1 MNQRTILITGASDGI
16 GRAAAEALSQRPD
29 TTLVIVGRNPSK
41 IAEIG
46 KRLGCEY
53 HACDFAQL
61 GDVRALAATLAANH
75 PVIDVLANNAGGVF
89 SPRRVTKDGYEET
102 FQVNH
107 LAPLLLTEELL
118 PALRAG
124 EGTIIFTS
132 SMAAFQGSIDLG
144 DLGKEK
150 RWSSFGAY
158 GAAKLANIVTARA
171 MQRRFSADGIN
182 TVSFHPGVVATSF
195 GARAGRFVRLFYGS
209 RLGKRLMR
217 TPEQGADTL
226 VWLATTKP
234 GVDWKPAGYYTERQ
248 LKDPPKQALDDAFG
262 DRFLEASELLIR

>member
-1 MNQRTILITGASDGI
+1 MNQRTIVITGASDGI
-16 GRAAAEALSQRPD
+16 GRAAAEALSVRTD
-29 TTLVIVGRNPSK
+29 TTLVLVGRNPDK

-46 KRLGCEY
+46 TRLKCEY
-53 HACDFAQL
+53 HSCDFARL
-61 GDVRALAATLAANH
+61 GDVRALAAILAANH

-89 SPRRVTKDGYEET
+89 APRKVTGDGYEET
-102 FQVNH
+102 LQVNH
-107 LAPLLLTEELL
+107 LAPLLLTTELL

-132 SMAAFQGSIDLG
+132 SMAAFRGSIDLS

-150 RWSSFGAY
+150 GWTSFGAY
-158 GAAKLANIVTARA
+158 GAGKLANIVTARA
-171 MQRRFSADGIN
+171 MQRRYASEGIN

-195 GARAGRFVRLFYGS
+195 GAGAGMFVKLFYGS
-209 RLGKRLMR
+209 GLGKRLMR

-234 GVDWKPAGYYTERQ
+234 GVDWQPGGYYAERQ

-262 DRFLEASELLIR
+262 DKFLEASDLLIR

>member
-1 MNQRTILITGASDGI
+1 MNQRIIVITGASDGI
-16 GRAAAEALSQRPD
+16 GRAAAEALSVRTD
-29 TTLVIVGRNPSK
+29 TTLVLVGRNPDK

-46 KRLGCEY
+46 NRLGCEY
-53 HACDFAQL
+53 HACDFARL
-61 GDVRALAATLAANH
+61 GDVRELAATLADKH
-75 PVIDVLANNAGGVF
+75 PVIDVLANNAGGVL
-89 SPRRVTKDGYEET
+89 SPRRVTGDGYEET
-102 FQVNH
+102 LQINH
-107 LAPLLLTEELL
+107 LAPLLLTMELL
-118 PALRAG
+118 PSLRAG

-132 SMAAFQGSIDLG
+132 SMAAFQGSIDLS

-158 GAAKLANIVTARA
+158 GAGKLANIVTARA
-171 MQRRFSADGIN
+171 MQRRYAADGIN

-195 GARAGRFVRLFYGS
+195 GSGAGLFARVFYGS

-234 GVDWKPAGYYTERQ
+234 GVDWQPGGYYTERQ

>member
-1 MNQRTILITGASDGI
+1 MSQRTIVITGASDGI
-16 GRAAAEALSQRPD
+16 GRAAAEALSVRTD
-29 TTLVIVGRNPSK
+29 TTLVLVGRNPDK
-41 IAEIG
+41 IAEVG

-53 HACDFAQL
+53 HACDFARL
-61 GDVRALAATLAANH
+61 GDVRALAVTIAEKH
-75 PVIDVLANNAGGVF
+75 PVIDVLANNCGGVF
-89 SPRRVTKDGYEET
+89 APRRVTGDGYEET

-132 SMAAFQGSIDLG
+132 SMAAFQGSIDLS

-150 RWSSFGAY
+150 GWTSFGAY
-158 GAAKLANIVTARA
+158 GAAKLANIVTAKA
-171 MQRRFSADGIN
+171 LQRRYAAEGIN

-195 GARAGRFVRLFYGS
+195 GSSAGIFVKIFYGS
-209 RLGKRLMR
+209 WLGKKLMR
-217 TPEQGADTL
+217 TPQQGADTL

-234 GVDWKPAGYYTERQ
+234 GVDWRPGGYYTERQ

-262 DRFLEASELLIR
+262 DRFLEASELLLR

>member
-1 MNQRTILITGASDGI
+1 MSDRTIVITGASDGI
-16 GRAAAEALSQRPD
+16 GRAAAEALNQRTD
-29 TTLVIVGRNPSK
+29 TTLVLVGRNPAK

-46 KRLGCEY
+46 KLLGCDY
-53 HACDFAQL
+53 YACDYARL
-61 GDVRALAATLAANH
+61 GDVRALADTLAEKY

-89 SPRRVTKDGYEET
+89 APRTVTGDGYETT

-107 LAPLLLTEELL
+107 LAGLLLTEQLL
-118 PALRAG
+118 PSLRAG

-132 SMAAFQGSIDLG
+132 SMAAFQGSIELT

-150 RWSSFGAY
+150 GWSSFGAY
-158 GAAKLANIVTARA
+158 GAGKLANIVTAKA
-171 MQRRFSADGIN
+171 LQRRYEGDGIN

-195 GARAGRFVRLFYGS
+195 GSGAGLFVKVLYGS
-209 RLGKRLMR
+209 WLGKRLMR

-234 GVDWKPAGYYTERQ
+234 GVDWRPGGYYSERQ
-248 LKDPPKQALDDAFG
+248 FKDPPKHAHDDAFG
-262 DRFLEASELLIR
+262 DRFLEASALLIR

>member
-1 MNQRTILITGASDGI
+1 MSQRTVIITGASDGI
-16 GRAAAEALSQRPD
+16 GRAAAEALSLRPD
-29 TTLVIVGRNPSK
+29 TTLVLVGRNPGK

-53 HACDFAQL
+53 HACDFSRL
-61 GDVRALAATLAANH
+61 GDVRALAETLATNH

-89 SPRRVTKDGYEET
+89 APRRVTVDGYEET
-102 FQVNH
+102 LQVNH
-107 LAPLLLTEELL
+107 LAPLLLTTELL
-118 PALRAG
+118 PALKAG

-132 SMAAFQGSIDLG
+132 SMAAFQGSIDLT

-150 RWSSFGAY
+150 GWTSFGAY

-171 MQRRFSADGIN
+171 LQRRYAGDGIN

-195 GARAGRFVRLFYGS
+195 GANAGLFVRLFYGS
-209 RLGKRLMR
+209 WLGKRVMR

-226 VWLATTKP
+226 VWLATGKP
-234 GVDWKPAGYYTERQ
+234 GVDWKPGGYYTERQ

-262 DRFLEASELLIR
+262 DRFLEASDLLLR

>member
-1 MNQRTILITGASDGI
+1 MNQRTIVITGASDGI
-16 GRAAAEALSQRPD
+16 GRAAAEALSVRTD
-29 TTLVIVGRNPSK
+29 TTLVLVGRNPDK

-53 HACDFAQL
+53 HACDFARL
-61 GDVRALAATLAANH
+61 GDVRALAATLAAEH

-89 SPRRVTKDGYEET
+89 SPRRVTGDGYEET

-107 LAPLLLTEELL
+107 LAPLLLTNELL
-118 PALRAG
+118 PSLRAG

-132 SMAAFQGSIDLG
+132 SMAAFQGSIDLS

-158 GAAKLANIVTARA
+158 GAGKLANIVTARA
-171 MQRRFSADGIN
+171 MQRRYGAEGIN

-195 GARAGRFVRLFYGS
+195 GAGAGLFVKFFYGS
-209 RLGKRLMR
+209 WLGKRFMR

-234 GVDWKPAGYYTERQ
+234 GVDWQPGGYYTERQ

-262 DRFLEASELLIR
+262 DRFLEASELLLR

>member
-1 MNQRTILITGASDGI
+1 MNQRTIVITGASDGI
-16 GRAAAEALSQRPD
+16 GRAAAEALSRQAD
-29 TTLVIVGRNPSK
+29 VSLVLVGRNPAK
-41 IAEIG
+41 TAEVG
-46 KRLGCEY
+46 RRLGCEY
-53 HACDFAQL
+53 HVCDYGRL
-61 GDVRALAATLAANH
+61 SEVRALAHALVEAH

-89 SPRRVTKDGYEET
+89 APRTVTEDGYERT

-124 EGTIIFTS
+124 EGTVIFTAS
-132 SMAAFQGSIDLG
+132 RAAFRGRINLG

-150 RWSSFGAY
+150 GWSSFGAY

-171 MQRRFSADGIN
+171 MQRRYGADGIN

-195 GARAGRFVRLFYGS
+195 GAAAGQWVQRFYS
-209 RLGKRLMR
+209 SALGKRVMR

-226 VWLATTKP
+226 VWLATTAP
-234 GVDWKPAGYYTERQ
+234 GVDWQPGGYYAERQ
-248 LKDPPKQALDDAFG
+248 LKEPPAQALDDTFG
-262 DRFLEASELLIR
+262 DRFLEASELLVR

>member
-1 MNQRTILITGASDGI
+1 MSDRIIVITGASDGI
-16 GRAAAEALSQRPD
+16 GRAAAEALNGQPG
-29 TTLVIVGRNPSK
+29 TTLVLVGRNPAK

-53 HACDFAQL
+53 YACDYARL
-61 GDVRALAATLAANH
+61 GDVRELAATLAEKH
-75 PVIDVLANNAGGVF
+75 PGIDVLANNAGGVF
-89 SPRRVTKDGYEET
+89 SPRRVTGDGYEET

-107 LAPLLLTEELL
+107 LAGLLLTEELL
-118 PALRAG
+118 PSLRAG

-132 SMAAFQGSIDLG
+132 SMAAFQGSIDLT

-150 RWSSFGAY
+150 GWTSFGAY
-158 GAAKLANIVTARA
+158 GAGKLANIVTAKA
-171 MQRRFSADGIN
+171 LQRRYAPDGFN

-195 GARAGRFVRLFYGS
+195 GSGAGLFVKLFYGS
-209 RLGKRLMR
+209 WLGKRLMR

-234 GVDWKPAGYYTERQ
+234 GVDWRPGGYYTERQ
-248 LKDPPKQALDDAFG
+248 LKDPPKQAQDDAFG

>member
-1 MNQRTILITGASDGI
+1 MSQRTIVITGASDGI
-16 GRAAAEALSQRPD
+16 GRAAAEALSVRTD
-29 TTLVIVGRNPSK
+29 TTLVLVGRNPDK
-41 IAEIG
+41 IAEVG
-46 KRLGCEY
+46 TRLGCEY
-53 HACDFAQL
+53 HACDFARL
-61 GDVRALAATLAANH
+61 GDVRALAVTIAEKH
-75 PVIDVLANNAGGVF
+75 PVIDVLANNCGGVF
-89 SPRRVTKDGYEET
+89 APRRVTGDGYEET

-132 SMAAFQGSIDLG
+132 SMAAFQGSIDLS

-150 RWSSFGAY
+150 GWTSFGAY
-158 GAAKLANIVTARA
+158 GAAKLANIVTAKA
-171 MQRRFSADGIN
+171 LQRRYAAEGIN

-195 GARAGRFVRLFYGS
+195 GSGAGIFVRVFYGS
-209 RLGKRLMR
+209 WLGKKLMR

-234 GVDWKPAGYYTERQ
+234 GVDWRPGGYYSERQ

-262 DRFLEASELLIR
+262 DRFLEASELLLR

>member
-1 MNQRTILITGASDGI
+1 MSERIIVITGASDGI
-16 GRAAAEALSQRPD
+16 GRAAAEALSARTD
-29 TTLVIVGRNPSK
+29 TTLVLVGRNPDK

-46 KRLGCEY
+46 KRLECEY
-53 HACDFAQL
+53 HACDFARL
-61 GDVRALAATLAANH
+61 GDVRALAAKLSEQH

-89 SPRRVTKDGYEET
+89 APRTVTGDGYETT

-107 LAPLLLTEELL
+107 LAPLLLTNELL
-118 PALRAG
+118 PSLRAG

-132 SMAAFQGSIDLG
+132 SMASFQGAIDLS

-150 RWSSFGAY
+150 GWTSFGAY
-158 GAAKLANIVTARA
+158 GAAKLANIVTAKA
-171 MQRRFSADGIN
+171 MQRRYAADGIN
-182 TVSFHPGVVATSF
+182 TVSLHPGVVATSF
-195 GARAGRFVRLFYGS
+195 GSGAGRLVKLFYGS
-209 RLGKRLMR
+209 RLGKRFMR

-234 GVDWKPAGYYTERQ
+234 GVDWQPGGYYTERQ
-248 LKDPPKQALDDAFG
+248 LKNPPKQALDDAFG

>member
-1 MNQRTILITGASDGI
+1 MSDRTIVITGASDGI
-16 GRAAAEALSQRPD
+16 GRAAAEALHERTN
-29 TTLVIVGRNPSK
+29 TTLVLVGRNPDK
-41 IAEIG
+41 IAAIG

-53 HACDFAQL
+53 HACDFSRL
-61 GDVRALAATLAANH
+61 GDVRALAATLAEKH

-89 SPRRVTKDGYEET
+89 APRTVTPDGYET
-102 FQVNH
+102 TLQVNH
-107 LAPLLLTEELL
+107 LAPLLLTNELL
-118 PALRAG
+118 PSLRAG

-132 SMAAFQGSIDLG
+132 SMAAFQGSIDLS

-150 RWSSFGAY
+150 RWTSFGAY
-158 GAAKLANIVTARA
+158 GAGKLANIVTARA
-171 MQRRFSADGIN
+171 MLRRYATDGIN

-195 GARAGRFVRLFYGS
+195 GSSAGLFVKLFYGS
-209 RLGKRLMR
+209 GLGKRLMR

-234 GVDWKPAGYYTERQ
+234 GVDWKPGGYYTERQ

-262 DRFLEASELLIR
+262 DKFLEASELLIR

>member
-1 MNQRTILITGASDGI
+1 MSQRTIVITGASDGI
-16 GRAAAEALSQRPD
+16 GRAAAEALSVRTD
-29 TTLVIVGRNPSK
+29 TTLVLVGRNPDK

-53 HACDFAQL
+53 YACDFARL
-61 GDVRALAATLAANH
+61 ADVRALAATLAEKY

-89 SPRRVTKDGYEET
+89 APRRVTSDGYEET
-102 FQVNH
+102 LQVNH
-107 LAPLLLTEELL
+107 LAPLLLTNALL
-118 PALRAG
+118 PSLRAG

-132 SMAAFQGSIDLG
+132 SMAAFQGSIDLS

-150 RWSSFGAY
+150 RWTSFGAY
-158 GAAKLANIVTARA
+158 GAGKLANIVTARS
-171 MQRRFSADGIN
+171 MQRRYAGDGIN

-195 GARAGRFVRLFYGS
+195 GSAAGRLVKLFYGS
-209 RLGKRLMR
+209 WLGKRVMR

-226 VWLATTKP
+226 VWLATTKS
-234 GVDWKPAGYYTERQ
+234 GVDWQPGGYYTERQ

-262 DRFLEASELLIR
+262 DKFLEASELLVR